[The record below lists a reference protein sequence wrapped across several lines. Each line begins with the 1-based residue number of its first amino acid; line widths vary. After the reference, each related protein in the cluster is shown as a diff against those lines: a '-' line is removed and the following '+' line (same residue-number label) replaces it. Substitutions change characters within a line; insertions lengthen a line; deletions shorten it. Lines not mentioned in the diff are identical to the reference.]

1 MDKVRLG
8 VVGCGAIFPTHADA
22 IQRIGCAELAAVHDV
37 LPERTEAAAAKYGC
51 HASPTLEDLL
61 QRVDA
66 VSVCVPSGLHA
77 EVGILAAR
85 AGRHVLVEKP
95 IDTTLPKAERLV
107 RACEEAEVR
116 LGVISQHRF
125 ANDIQAARSAVQGG
139 LLGPMLAGDAYI
151 KWFRTQVYYDS
162 GDWRGTWDLDG
173 GGCLM
178 NQGVHYIDM
187 LQWIMGPVRA
197 VRACCRTLAHD
208 IEVEDVAN
216 ALLEFESGAVGVL
229 QGSTSCFPGFAER
242 LELHGRH
249 GTIVIEGDIAKVWEI
264 WEDPVSDRSKY
275 GRGVAC
281 QPTPNLHAHGSGKQ
295 LPHDPTAQWGEQHR
309 LQIEDFC
316 RATLEGREPFL
327 TGRMAL
333 EPLRVILAVY
343 ESSRRGGER
352 VCLEEIA

>member
-22 IQRIGCAELAAVHDV
+22 IRRIECAELSAVYDV
-37 LPERTEAAAAKYGC
+37 LPERTEAAAERFRC
-51 HASPTLEDLL
+51 HPSPTLDDLL
-61 QRVDA
+61 ARVDA
-66 VSVCVPSGLHA
+66 LVVCVPSGLHA
-77 EVGILAAR
+77 EVGIQAAR

-95 IDTTLPKAERLV
+95 IDTTLLKATRLV
-107 RACEEAEVR
+107 QACESAGVR

-125 ANDIQAARSAVQGG
+125 ANDIRAARSAVQGG
-139 LLGPMLAGDAYI
+139 VLGPMLAGDVYI

-162 GDWRGTWDLDG
+162 GDWRGTWELDG
-173 GGCLM
+173 GGCLI
-178 NQGVHYIDM
+178 NQGIHYIDM
-187 LQWIMGPVRA
+187 LQWIMGPVKA
-197 VRACCRTLAHD
+197 VRACCRTMAHN

-229 QGSTSCFPGFAER
+229 QGSTSSFPGFAER
-242 LELHGRH
+242 LELHGRY

-264 WEDPVSDRSKY
+264 WEDPESDRSKY

-281 QPTPNLHAHGSGKQ
+281 QPTPNLHAHGSGGP
-295 LPHDPTAQWGEQHR
+295 LPDDPTARWGEQHR
-309 LQIEDFC
+309 MQIADFC
-316 RATLEGREPFL
+316 QAILENREPAL

-352 VCLEEIA
+352 VLLEEIA